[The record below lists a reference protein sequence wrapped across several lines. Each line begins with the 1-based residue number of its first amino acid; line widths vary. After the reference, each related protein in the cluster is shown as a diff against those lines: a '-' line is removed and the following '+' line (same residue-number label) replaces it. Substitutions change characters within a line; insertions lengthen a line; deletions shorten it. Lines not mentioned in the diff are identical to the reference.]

1 MEKRGMIIIE
11 LSERRLMTVVTLPM
25 PGSQEKPPTQSTC
38 NAMAKTM
45 HFALAAMIL
54 IKIMRIFTNTKFSRV

>member
-25 PGSQEKPPTQSTC
+25 LAGSQEEPPMQS
-38 NAMAKTM
+38 
-45 HFALAAMIL
+45 
-54 IKIMRIFTNTKFSRV
+54 